1 MPLSVFYAVGALLFF
16 SCENDLKEVDR
27 IANIKAEENV
37 NISKH
42 VNVIYSDSAVVKA
55 ELTGPELREYPDSTG
70 KFEFRKGVL
79 VRFFDVNGKEA
90 QRIKSD
96 YAVQRNNE
104 GITEFRKNVVVNMA
118 DGSII
123 KTEELFFDEKK
134 KNILQHRAYHL

>member
-79 VRFFDVNGKEA
+79 VRFF
-90 QRIKSD
+90 
-96 YAVQRNNE
+96 
-104 GITEFRKNVVVNMA
+104 
-118 DGSII
+118 
-123 KTEELFFDEKK
+123 
-134 KNILQHRAYHL
+134 